1 MAPVHITVGYKPGS
15 TEPTLIYCG
24 TSGQKAQEALAR
36 AGTRGFARAE
46 LYPFLH
52 PRRVRKFPQSA
63 PATKV
68 DKSPEK
74 PAEKAEKPADKPQE
88 KPPQPPKA
96 TEPVADKPQQPA
108 AKSSTAKA
116 PSDEDP
122 LA

>member
-1 MAPVHITVGYKPGS
+1 MGYKPGT

-24 TSGQKAQEALAR
+24 SSGQKAQDALAK
-36 AGTRGFARAE
+36 AGSRGFERAE

-63 PATKV
+63 PAAKV

-74 PAEKAEKPADKPQE
+74 PAEKADKPVEKPQE
-88 KPPQPPKA
+88 KPPQAPKA
-96 TEPVADKPQQPA
+96 AEPTPDKPQQSA
-108 AKSSTAKA
+108 AKPPTPKA
-116 PSDEDP
+116 PSDDDP